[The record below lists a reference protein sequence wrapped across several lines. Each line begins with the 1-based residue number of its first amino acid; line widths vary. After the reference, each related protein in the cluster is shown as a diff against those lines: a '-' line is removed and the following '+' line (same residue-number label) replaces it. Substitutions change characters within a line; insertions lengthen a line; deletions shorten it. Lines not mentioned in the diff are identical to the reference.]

1 MAHAYDVAMGH
12 HEEPQVAVHLIASQS
27 HGTYAECFHPDRDP
41 FWWNLIAN
49 RPDAVDG
56 RVRLPDGPG
65 LGWELD
71 RDYIDFHRADR

>member
-1 MAHAYDVAMGH
+1 V
-12 HEEPQVAVHLIASQS
+12 
-27 HGTYAECFHPDRDP
+27 
-41 FWWNLIAN
+41 IAN

-56 RVRLPDGPG
+56 RVRQPDGPG